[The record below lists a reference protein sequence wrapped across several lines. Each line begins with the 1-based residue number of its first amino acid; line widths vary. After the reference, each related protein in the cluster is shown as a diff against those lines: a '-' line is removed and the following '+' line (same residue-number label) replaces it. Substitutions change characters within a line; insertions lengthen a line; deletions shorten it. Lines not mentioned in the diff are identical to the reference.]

1 MVCWHEIFD
10 RNENSVS
17 CLPVTSQSR
26 DSDASDIQMNTLMK
40 LIVFY
45 LSSIKAP
52 SGETVGTQQIEC
64 RKRRNKYW
72 IPGYAKFRYI
82 FHHKPASVGYLLRWL
97 SHVHFPALKRVHL
110 CFECL
115 LFLSVICHC
124 TYWKLRWL
132 DSVVNCAFSCRKT
145 LLLG

>member
-1 MVCWHEIFD
+1 MSNKCQEFVSITSCLRVKTMVCWHEIFD

-26 DSDASDIQMNTLMK
+26 DSDTSDIQMNTLMK

-64 RKRRNKYW
+64 RKRRNKY
-72 IPGYAKFRYI
+72 
-82 FHHKPASVGYLLRWL
+82 
-97 SHVHFPALKRVHL
+97 
-110 CFECL
+110 
-115 LFLSVICHC
+115 
-124 TYWKLRWL
+124 
-132 DSVVNCAFSCRKT
+132 
-145 LLLG
+145 